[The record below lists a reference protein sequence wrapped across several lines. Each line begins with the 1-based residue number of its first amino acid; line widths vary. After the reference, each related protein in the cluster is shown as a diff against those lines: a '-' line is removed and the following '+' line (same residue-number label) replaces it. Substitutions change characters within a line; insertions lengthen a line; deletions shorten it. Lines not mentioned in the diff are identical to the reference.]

1 MHEFNEQVLE
11 ERKKVREQLFG
22 EIAEY
27 KRVIEEKQS
36 LIRSLEVADNELKKY
51 LK

>member
-1 MHEFNEQVLE
+1 MHEFNEEVLS
-11 ERKKVREQLFG
+11 ERKKLREQLFG
-22 EIAEY
+22 EVAEY
-27 KRVIEEKQS
+27 KRVIEEKQA